1 MEPIVQTGSQ
11 VWQGGTVLIVV
22 EDPILAR
29 QVNTRNYARP
39 RFLLPFAGEQQDAAN
54 HSCAPMTIEG
64 QGSDVWY

>member
-1 MEPIVQTGSQ
+1 MQ

-39 RFLLPFAGEQQDAAN
+39 RFLLPFAGERRVLRATKCTLNNRHALPRLRGAMSIQ
-54 HSCAPMTIEG
+54 C
-64 QGSDVWY
+64 